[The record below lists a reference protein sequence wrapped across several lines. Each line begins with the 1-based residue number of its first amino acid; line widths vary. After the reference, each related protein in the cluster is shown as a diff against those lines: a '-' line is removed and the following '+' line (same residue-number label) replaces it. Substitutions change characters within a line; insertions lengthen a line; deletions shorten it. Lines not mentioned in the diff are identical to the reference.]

1 MLLYV
6 LLLAP
11 GNVII
16 TVIKMRCMITSVPHG
31 YSMGRAKCY
40 VSFALSL
47 CHALIFLLTCVP
59 PDRFSAFYRT
69 RLGHSRY
76 LDT

>member
-1 MLLYV
+1 MKLVSVGLKELKSEGSVGVYGPECYV
-6 LLLAP
+6 L
-11 GNVII
+11 
-16 TVIKMRCMITSVPHG
+16 
-31 YSMGRAKCY
+31 
-40 VSFALSL
+40 ALSL

-69 RLGHSRY
+69 HLGHSRY